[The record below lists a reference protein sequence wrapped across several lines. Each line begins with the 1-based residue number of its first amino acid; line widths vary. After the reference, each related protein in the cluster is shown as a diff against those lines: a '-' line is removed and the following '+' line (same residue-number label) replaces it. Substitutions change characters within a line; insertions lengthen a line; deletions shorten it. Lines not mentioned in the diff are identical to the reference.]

1 MMKNIVFFALFLF
14 LIFSCKTEDKE
25 VKPTVESLRQNLPPI
40 PKTISLFGEKLSLE
54 DEDIRE
60 RLDREIMANAYFH
73 SQTILN
79 MKRAARFFPIIEP
92 ILKEQNL
99 PNDFKYLPIIESNLA
114 NVTSPAGAKGYWQ
127 FMPETG
133 REYNLIIDDEVDE
146 RYNLIKATN
155 AACRYLKNAK
165 DSVGT
170 WMLATAAYNRGI
182 GGIKSDMKWQEA
194 THYFDM
200 DMNGETSRYL
210 LRFIAIKLIME
221 NPEKYGF
228 DMKKIEL
235 YKPFQ
240 TESVTVSAPIENLA
254 LWAKD
259 KGINYKILVKLNPWI
274 LGNKLTKNLNYFTL
288 LLPAKNVNLKPYA
301 AYN

>member
-1 MMKNIVFFALFLF
+1 MKYIVFFALFLF
-14 LIFSCKTEDKE
+14 LIFSCKTENKE
-25 VKPTVESLRQNLPPI
+25 VKPTVESVRQNLPPI

-240 TESVTVSAPIENLA
+240 TESVTVSAPIDNLA

-274 LGNKLTKNLNYFTL
+274 LGNKLTKNLNSFTL

-301 AYN
+301 FYN

>member
-1 MMKNIVFFALFLF
+1 MKIFFIFLLILFTV
-14 LIFSCKTEDKE
+14 ISCKTETKD
-25 VKPTVESLRQNLPPI
+25 VKPTVETVKQNLPPI
-40 PKTISLFGEKLSLE
+40 PKSIILFGEKVSLE

-79 MKRAARFFPIIEP
+79 MKRAARYFPVIEP

-133 REYNLIIDDEVDE
+133 REYNLLIDDEVDE
-146 RYNLIKATN
+146 RYNMSKATR
-155 AACRYLKNAK
+155 AACNYLKNAK

-200 DMNGETSRYL
+200 DMNGETARYL
-210 LRFIAIKLIME
+210 LRFIAVKLIME

-228 DMKKIEL
+228 DLKKIEL

-240 TESVTVSAPIENLA
+240 TESVSVAAPIENLA
-254 LWAKD
+254 LWAKER
-259 KGINYKILVKLNPWI
+259 GINYKILVKLNPWI
-274 LGNKLTKNLNYFTL
+274 LGNKLTKNLGSFTL
-288 LLPAKNVNLKPYA
+288 LLPAKNMNLKPYA

>member
-1 MMKNIVFFALFLF
+1 MMKIVIPFI
-14 LIFSCKTEDKE
+14 LIVLLYSCQSNQTES
-25 VKPTVESLRQNLPPI
+25 KPIVQTLKQNLPAI
-40 PKTISLFGEKLSLE
+40 PKSIVLFGEKISLV

-79 MKRAARFFPIIEP
+79 MKRAARYFPLIEP
-92 ILKEQNL
+92 ILKQENI
-99 PNDFKYLPIIESNLA
+99 PNDFKYLPVIESNLA

-133 REYNLIIDDEVDE
+133 REFNLIIDEEVDE
-146 RYNLIKATN
+146 RYNLEKSTR
-155 AACRYLKNAK
+155 AACRYLKIAK
-165 DSVGT
+165 DSVAT

-182 GGIKSDMKWQEA
+182 RGVKSDMAWQEA

-200 DMNGETSRYL
+200 DMNSETARYV
-210 LRFIAIKLIME
+210 LRLIAVKLIME

-228 DMKKIEL
+228 DPKTIEL
-235 YKPFQ
+235 YKPFSS
-240 TESVTVSAPIENLA
+240 ERVSVATPIENLA
-254 LWAKD
+254 QWAKV

-274 LGNKLTKNLNYFTL
+274 LTNKLTKNMGALEIS
-288 LLPAKNVNLKPYA
+288 LPAKHVNLKPYA
-301 AYN
+301 AYSN

>member
-1 MMKNIVFFALFLF
+1 MKSFLF
-14 LIFSCKTEDKE
+14 FVLFSILLLSCKTENKE
-25 VKPTVESLRQNLPPI
+25 VKPTVESVRQNLPPL
-40 PKTISLFGEKLSLE
+40 PKSIILFGEKLSLE

-79 MKRAARFFPIIEP
+79 MKRAARYFPVIEP

-127 FMPETG
+127 FMTETG
-133 REYNLIIDDEVDE
+133 REYKLIIDDEVDE
-146 RYNLIKATN
+146 RYNLSKATL
-155 AACRYLKNAK
+155 AACNYLKNAK

-182 GGIKSDMKWQEA
+182 GGLKSDMKWQEA

-200 DMNGETSRYL
+200 DMNGETARYL

-228 DMKKIEL
+228 DIKKIEL

-240 TESVTVSAPIENLA
+240 TETVSVSMPIENLA
-254 LWAKD
+254 LWAKE

-274 LGNKLTKNLNYFTL
+274 LGNKLTKNLGSFTL

>member
-1 MMKNIVFFALFLF
+1 MMKIVIPFI
-14 LIFSCKTEDKE
+14 LIVLLYSCQSNQTES
-25 VKPTVESLRQNLPPI
+25 KPIVQTLKQNLPAI
-40 PKTISLFGEKLSLE
+40 PKSIVLFGEKISLE

-79 MKRAARFFPIIEP
+79 MKRSARYFPVIET
-92 ILKEQNL
+92 ILKQQNI
-99 PNDFKYLPIIESNLA
+99 PSDFKYLPVIESNLA

-133 REYNLIIDDEVDE
+133 REFNLIIDDEVDE
-146 RYNLIKATN
+146 RYNLEKSTA

-165 DSVGT
+165 DSVGS

-182 GGIKSDMKWQEA
+182 RGLKSDMVWQEA

-200 DMNGETSRYL
+200 DMNSETARYV
-210 LRFIAIKLIME
+210 LRLIAVKLIME

-228 DMKKIEL
+228 DPKTIEL
-235 YKPFQ
+235 YKPFSS
-240 TESVTVSAPIENLA
+240 ERVSVAIPIENLA
-254 LWAKD
+254 QWAKV

-274 LGNKLTKNLNYFTL
+274 LTNKLTKNMGALEIS
-288 LLPAKNVNLKPYA
+288 LPAKHVNLKPYA
-301 AYN
+301 AYSN

>member
-1 MMKNIVFFALFLF
+1 MMKIVVPFL
-14 LIFSCKTEDKE
+14 LIILLSSCQGNQTES
-25 VKPTVESLRQNLPPI
+25 KPIVQTSKQNLPPI
-40 PKTISLFGEKLSLE
+40 PKSIVLFGEKISLE

-79 MKRAARFFPIIEP
+79 MKRSARYFPVIEA
-92 ILKEQNL
+92 ILKQQSI

-127 FMPETG
+127 FMPDTG
-133 REYNLIIDDEVDE
+133 REFSLIIDDEVDE
-146 RYNLIKATN
+146 RYNLEKSTA
-155 AACRYLKNAK
+155 AACRYLKNAR
-165 DSVGT
+165 DSVGS

-182 GGIKSDMKWQEA
+182 RGLKSDMVWQEA

-200 DMNGETSRYL
+200 DLNSETARYV
-210 LRFIAIKLIME
+210 LRLIAVKLIFE

-228 DMKKIEL
+228 DPKTIEL
-235 YKPFQ
+235 YKPFS
-240 TESVTVSAPIENLA
+240 TERVSVTLPIDNLA
-254 LWAKD
+254 QWSKG

-274 LGNKLTKNLNYFTL
+274 LSNKLTKNIGVLEI

-301 AYN
+301 AYSN